1 MSKRRLSA
9 EELARQDERQAAL
22 GRIQGRWVE
31 NANSHGHH
39 YEHDAPPTLEEMLA
53 RAMTRIVELE
63 TELDARINWAA
74 AHESQKVE
82 SEVSQLVDYGCVATA
97 ATVLMQQQLK
107 VMTEDR
113 DESPTTER
121 TERQLRAMKEDRGK
135 LLEHIGG
142 LQRQLKVMTE
152 DRDEYADALY
162 RYKRMTREQRDA
174 VNLFADHITMKG
186 RP

>member
-82 SEVSQLVDYGCVATA
+82 SEV
-97 ATVLMQQQLK
+97 
-107 VMTEDR
+107 
-113 DESPTTER
+113 
-121 TERQLRAMKEDRGK
+121 
-135 LLEHIGG
+135 
-142 LQRQLKVMTE
+142 MTE

-174 VNLFADHITMKG
+174 VNLFADHITMRG